1 MLMLSMQIGENVA
14 IGDTVTV
21 SVVHVKGDQVRLRIV
36 APHDVP
42 VHREGEFGHNLED
55 SPVTD
60 EA

>member
-1 MLMLSMQIGENVA
+1 MLTLSTQIGENVN
-14 IGDTVTV
+14 IGENVTV

-42 VHREGEFGHNLED
+42 VHREGESERSLQK
-55 SPVTD
+55 SPIAD

>member
-1 MLMLSMQIGENVA
+1 MLMLSTQIGETVN
-14 IGDTVTV
+14 IGENVTV

-42 VHREGEFGHNLED
+42 VHRDGEFDRILQD
-55 SPVTD
+55 SPITD